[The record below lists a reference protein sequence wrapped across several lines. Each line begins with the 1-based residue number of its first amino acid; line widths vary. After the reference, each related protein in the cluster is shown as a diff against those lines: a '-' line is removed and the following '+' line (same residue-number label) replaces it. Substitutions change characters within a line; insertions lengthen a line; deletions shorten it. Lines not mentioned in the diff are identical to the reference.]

1 MRRIR
6 FLTAATLIALA
17 SAGPADAE
25 HPGDQLDAVMTGKEE
40 SFQAIDRHAP
50 PFELVDAD
58 GASVSL
64 VDFTDRVVV
73 LHFIYASCPD
83 VCPLHADRIAEV
95 QGMINQTPMKDRV
108 QFISITTD
116 PSNDTSDVLK
126 AYGPAHGLDPVNWR
140 FLTVGPNQPEDA
152 TRQLVQAYGHKFME
166 TDEGLQVHGV
176 VTHVID
182 RGGRWAG
189 NFHGLAFDPLSLVLY
204 VNGLINNHRKPIEE
218 SKPSLWQRI
227 KEVFS

>member
-1 MRRIR
+1 
-6 FLTAATLIALA
+6 
-17 SAGPADAE
+17 
-25 HPGDQLDAVMTGKEE
+25 VMTGKEE
-40 SFQAIDRHAP
+40 SFQIIDRQAP

-108 QFISITTD
+108 QFVSITTD

-126 AYGPAHGLDPVNWR
+126 AYGSAHGLDPVNWR
-140 FLTVGPNQPEDA
+140 FLTAGSNQPEDV

-166 TDEGLQVHGV
+166 TDEGLQMHGV

-204 VNGLINNHRKPIEE
+204 VNGLTNNHRNPLGTA
-218 SKPSLWQRI
+218 KPSLWRRLRDM
-227 KEVFS
+227 FS